1 MILYLGTIQPS
12 ILMPIQVID
21 RAVRIIR
28 AVAQNA
34 PISMTDISERVGL
47 PIPTVARIASSLVE
61 NGILQRLESRKYQ
74 LGARLLPLA
83 SSLDPLNRLLQ
94 IVHPHIERLTEVTR
108 EDSGL
113 AVLQGSEAIVVDW
126 CYGPQRSR
134 IIEPF
139 AREVPLHCAFGVV
152 LVAFQSAD
160 WRQRYLR
167 TANLRR
173 ITSGTI
179 SDGNQL
185 VERINLT
192 RRTGVY
198 LSLAENVEGAGSLAV
213 PVFDKVSHLV
223 GALFV
228 TAPLDRF
235 TERHI
240 QRCQAVLIKAG
251 QTLSDALR
259 SADFKR

>member
-1 MILYLGTIQPS
+1 
-12 ILMPIQVID
+12 MPIQVID

-34 PISMTDISERVGL
+34 PISMTEISERVGL
-47 PIPTVARIASSLVE
+47 PVPTVARIAGSLVE
-61 NGILQRLESRKYQ
+61 NGILQRLENRKYR

-83 SSLDPLNRLLQ
+83 SSLDPLRRLLQ
-94 IVHPHIERLTEVTR
+94 IAHPHIERLTETTR
-108 EDSGL
+108 EDCGL
-113 AVLQGSEAIVVDW
+113 AVLQGNEAIVVDW
-126 CYGPQRSR
+126 CFGPQRPQ

-160 WRQRYLR
+160 WRQRFLR

-179 SDGNQL
+179 LDRNQL
-185 VERINLT
+185 VERVNQT

-198 LSLAENVEGAGSLAV
+198 LSLAENVEDAGSLAV
-213 PVFDKVSHLV
+213 PVFDKVSRLV

-235 TERHI
+235 TARHV
-240 QRCQAVLIKAG
+240 QRYQTVLVKAG

-259 SADFKR
+259 SADFKQ